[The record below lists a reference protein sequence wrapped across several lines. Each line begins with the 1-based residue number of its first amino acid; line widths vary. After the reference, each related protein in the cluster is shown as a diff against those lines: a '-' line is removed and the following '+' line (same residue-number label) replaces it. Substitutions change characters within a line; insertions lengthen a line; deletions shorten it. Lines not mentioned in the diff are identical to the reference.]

1 MLHYF
6 RNTTCVLIVQLFH
19 IVYIFTLVYE
29 LLKNKYYFNLLR
41 YCISSKGI
49 WFINFL
55 SALTYESVFVRR
67 PAIGF

>member
-49 WFINFL
+49 WFITFL
-55 SALTYESVFVRR
+55 SAL
-67 PAIGF
+67 